1 MSLKVAVTGSSGFIG
16 SYFTTK
22 NPEFLITEIDLLKN
36 KIESVSFEGIDVVLH
51 LAAIAHQKDNN
62 ENLYYTIN
70 RDLAYK
76 TALRAKEHGVKQ
88 FLFMSTVKVYGE
100 SSETDNP
107 FDESSDCN
115 PKDAY
120 GKSKFE
126 AEKLIQALEN
136 DNFRVA
142 IIRSPLV
149 YGPEVRANMLSL
161 IKLVNRIPMLPFAN
175 VNNKRSLVYIGN
187 MNHFIRL
194 VILQRA
200 SGIFLPADNET
211 LSIKE
216 LCSEIA
222 KAIEKKVFFFS
233 IPNWFVKII
242 RCYRPSIYNKL
253 FSSFEIDNHKTR
265 NILSYISP
273 YSSKEGIHNMI
284 DWYKKPKYR

>member
-16 SYFTTK
+16 SYFTK
-22 NPEFLITEIDLLKN
+22 NNPDFSITEIDLLNN
-36 KIESVSFEGIDVVLH
+36 KLESVSFNGIDAVLH
-51 LAAIAHQKDNN
+51 LAAIAHQKAND

-76 TALRAKEHGVKQ
+76 TALRAKEHEVKQ
-88 FLFMSTVKVYGE
+88 FVFMSTVKVYGE
-100 SSETDNP
+100 FSEPGKP

-120 GKSKFE
+120 GNSKFE
-126 AEKLIQALEN
+126 AERLIQALED

-149 YGPEVRANMLSL
+149 YGPKVKANMLSL
-161 IKLVNRIPMLPFAN
+161 IKLVKGIPLLPFAN

-194 VILQRA
+194 VILQKA
-200 SGIFLPADNET
+200 SGVFLPADNEA

-216 LCSEIA
+216 LSSEIA
-222 KAIEKKVFFFS
+222 NAIEKKVFFFS
-233 IPNWFVKII
+233 IPRWFVKIM
-242 RCYRPSIYNKL
+242 RSYRPSIYNKL
-253 FSSFEIDNHKTR
+253 FSSFEIDNHNTR
-265 NILSYISP
+265 NILSYIPP
-273 YSSKEGIHNMI
+273 YSSKEGIHKMI